1 VSDDEASSDDQEQP
15 AEDDAAES
23 KRWLTP
29 GVVSVGAASFFSDSG
44 HEIVTSVFPAFLT
57 GVLGGTAAS
66 LGVIEGVSDALI
78 GVAKVVGGPLANDPA
93 RRSRLAT
100 GGYLLTAVATAAIGL
115 ATAVWQAGALR
126 ALAWASR
133 GIRSPARD
141 SLLSS
146 ISNPRAF
153 GRSFGL
159 ERAGDNL
166 GAVVGPL
173 VASVLVAWIGL
184 RPSIWFAFIPG
195 VLAAVAITFAGREA
209 RRRHRNLVR
218 APSRLDLKGLR
229 EAGLARP
236 MLPVLLFECGNL
248 ATTLLILRATDALST
263 DGLAGAASVAII
275 LYAAHNAVAAI
286 VSFLGGAWLDRI
298 GPRPVFAMG
307 AAVYVV
313 SYLFFGLEVSA
324 WPFLLV
330 GFVLAGAGIGFA
342 ETAESALVARALPDR
357 LRGSGFGVVG
367 GIQAVGNL
375 VGTVVA
381 GILYTVVSPVA
392 AFVYAAAWMLL
403 SVAASVL
410 FTHRTHTP
418 ADETARG

>member
-1 VSDDEASSDDQEQP
+1 MPDDETPIPEQDP
-15 AEDDAAES
+15 PETTEDTEPD
-23 KRWLTP
+23 RWLTP

-66 LGVIEGVSDALI
+66 LGVIEGVSDALV

-93 RRSRLAT
+93 RRSRIAT
-100 GGYLLTAVATAAIGL
+100 GGYLITAIATAAIGL
-115 ATAVWQAGALR
+115 ATAVWQAGLLR
-126 ALAWASR
+126 ALAWSSR

-146 ISNPRAF
+146 ISNSRAF
-153 GRSFGL
+153 GRSFGI

-173 VASVLVAWIGL
+173 VASVLVAWLGL
-184 RPSIWFAFIPG
+184 RPSIWFALVPG
-195 VLAAVAITFAGREA
+195 ILAALAITFAGREA
-209 RRRHRNLVR
+209 RRRHRDAVR
-218 APSRLDLKGLR
+218 TPFRLDLKGLR
-229 EAGLARP
+229 AAGLARP

-248 ATTLLILRATDALST
+248 ATTLLILRATDALTT
-263 DGLAGAASVAII
+263 DGLAAAASVAIL
-275 LYAAHNAVAAI
+275 LYAAHNAIAAVVA
-286 VSFLGGAWLDRI
+286 FLGGAWLDRV

-307 AAVYVV
+307 AGVYVV
-313 SYLFFGLEVSA
+313 SYLFFGLDVSA
-324 WPFLLV
+324 WPLLLV

-367 GIQAVGNL
+367 AIQAIGNI

-381 GILYTVVSPVA
+381 GILYTTVSPVA

-410 FTHRTHTP
+410 FTHRTP
-418 ADETARG
+418 EQEDERAPR